1 MSVFLFKVYLKSKN
15 LLNFYIFT
23 KIVDLFYQ
31 IIFRRNRLA
40 VYQKII
46 YHYIFT
52 SMIFI
57 DSVKSSFGLFF
68 AYDIYVGVY
77 DIAVFAALIA
87 SGRVFGVILY
97 TCLNYSR

>member
-1 MSVFLFKVYLKSKN
+1 M
-15 LLNFYIFT
+15 NFYIFT
-23 KIVDLFYQ
+23 KIVDHFYQ

-57 DSVKSSFGLFF
+57 DSVKSSFGLFSPMIF
-68 AYDIYVGVY
+68 MPEYT
-77 DIAVFAALIA
+77 
-87 SGRVFGVILY
+87 IL
-97 TCLNYSR
+97 LFLPRSSLPAEYSA